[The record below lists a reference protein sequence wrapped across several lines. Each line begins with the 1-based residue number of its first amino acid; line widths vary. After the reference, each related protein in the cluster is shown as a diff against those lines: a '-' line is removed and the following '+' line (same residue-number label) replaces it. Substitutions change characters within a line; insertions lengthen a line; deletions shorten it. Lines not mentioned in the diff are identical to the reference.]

1 MALVHAFLAGREKNA
16 VSWHALPTARTT
28 GCVNKT
34 PHVSVTRAREVQG
47 VRRRLCPD
55 GCSGQL
61 HETPSYLSGVHAS
74 CSRFPFTSLITHTH
88 SKVETNSTSTNTHPP
103 LPHSG
108 ERQISVVFFSLPIR
122 VRRSGAHQNVE
133 EGTLFHIAEIWVAC
147 PPHNSARKQQFG
159 RPLSIEQ
166 NTLSL
171 HQLHGWDEQSK
182 A

>member
-1 MALVHAFLAGREKNA
+1 MALVHAFLAGREKNV
-16 VSWHALPTARTT
+16 VSWHALPTARNT

-34 PHVSVTRAREVQG
+34 PHVSVTRAGEVQG

-88 SKVETNSTSTNTHPP
+88 SKVETNSTSTNPHLHPP

-108 ERQISVVFFSLPIR
+108 ERQISV
-122 VRRSGAHQNVE
+122 
-133 EGTLFHIAEIWVAC
+133 
-147 PPHNSARKQQFG
+147 
-159 RPLSIEQ
+159 
-166 NTLSL
+166 
-171 HQLHGWDEQSK
+171 WDEQSK